1 MKSFLLLYLHLG
13 REKRRRGVHQLF
25 RRFVGGRAVL
35 GKHHHPA
42 CGVALAENGGKIPH
56 RLSRSFRGADGS
68 AVRVPLIPELNTEAD
83 REATR
88 TLLAEMGV
96 EKMDFFTY
104 KR

>member
-13 REKRRRGVHQLF
+13 REKRRRGADQLF
-25 RRFVGGRAVL
+25 RRLVGGSAVR

-42 CGVALAENGGKIPH
+42 CGVALAENGGKIAH
-56 RLSRSFRGADGS
+56 RFTGTLRGMDGS